1 MPVSLNKTPA
11 PLPEDMDRAPAYRV
25 ELRKFTAPFFV
36 VADTTGQWTPQTPG
50 NRVDVLSVERA
61 ADNDVE
67 QALQRQDI
75 EAQCFEAPGLV
86 YVELHAVSAGD
97 AALKAR
103 QLISP
108 VPSTFEDMMRA
119 CLGLDD

>member
-1 MPVSLNKTPA
+1 MPVSLDKTSA

-25 ELRKFTAPFFV
+25 ELRKLTAPFFV
-36 VADTTGQWTPQTPG
+36 VADTSRRWTPQTPDG
-50 NRVDVLSVERA
+50 IDVVSVERA

-67 QALQRQDI
+67 QVLQRLDI
-75 EAQCFEAPGLV
+75 EAQCFEVPGLV

-103 QLISP
+103 RLISP

>member
-1 MPVSLNKTPA
+1 MPVSLDKTPA

-36 VADTTGQWTPQTPG
+36 VADTTGRWTPQTPDG
-50 NRVDVLSVERA
+50 IDVLSVERA

-67 QALQRQDI
+67 QGLQRLGI
-75 EAQCFEAPGLV
+75 EAVCIESPELV
-86 YVELHAVSAGD
+86 YVEVHAVSAGD

-103 QLISP
+103 RLISP

>member
-1 MPVSLNKTPA
+1 MPVSLDKTPA

-25 ELRKFTAPFFV
+25 ELRKLTALFFV
-36 VADTTGQWTPQTPG
+36 VADTTGQWTPQTPD
-50 NRVDVLSVERA
+50 NRVDVLAVERA

-67 QALQRQDI
+67 QALQRHDI
-75 EAQCFEAPGLV
+75 EAQCIEVPGLV

-103 QLISP
+103 GLISP
-108 VPSTFEDMMRA
+108 VPTTFEDQMNALM
-119 CLGLDD
+119 GDDA